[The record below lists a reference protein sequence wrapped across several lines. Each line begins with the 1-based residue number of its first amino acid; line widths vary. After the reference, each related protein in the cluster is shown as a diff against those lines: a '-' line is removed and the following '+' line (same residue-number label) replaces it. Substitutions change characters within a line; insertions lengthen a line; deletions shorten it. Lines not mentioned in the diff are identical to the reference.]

1 MRRAAAT
8 VATVLVGVALG
19 GLAGRVLSCAADATD
34 LGPAVPAHPA
44 IRAWDAG
51 RRP

>member
-1 MRRAAAT
+1 VRRAAAT

-19 GLAGRVLSCAADATD
+19 GLAGRVLSCAADAGD
-34 LGPAVPAHPA
+34 LGPPVRVHPA

-51 RRP
+51 ARR